1 MNDKIE
7 VLLYSEI
14 YYLSVISGFVF
25 DGESL
30 CGMLHLRL
38 RIAVHHL
45 CLDVL
50 VLPVCLDFENIFLP
64 ASAIFY
70 LIAIALYVTYF
81 SRRFRGLRQC
91 PYLSLLF
98 VIIIVHSYSSGSVL
112 IENNRS
118 TVQERFMKVCNWKQF
133 VSTVQQLFL
142 FPTNSLFLRIIF
154 TGKVMRFFSS
164 FYQPILAMKFSGKS
178 ENTRIGIP
186 ILDCHL
192 HIAAFIENIQ
202 NFALLS
208 KIKSLKYEITGH
220 CNT

>member
-50 VLPVCLDFENIFLP
+50 VLP
-64 ASAIFY
+64 
-70 LIAIALYVTYF
+70 YVTYF

-142 FPTNSLFLRIIF
+142 FPTDSLFLRIIF
-154 TGKVMRFFSS
+154 TGKVMNSKT
-164 FYQPILAMKFSGKS
+164 LK
-178 ENTRIGIP
+178 
-186 ILDCHL
+186 
-192 HIAAFIENIQ
+192 
-202 NFALLS
+202 LLKDELYNDLS
-208 KIKSLKYEITGH
+208 NLKYPVPWRRMNGAVEKIEVQNIEKNPSTA
-220 CNT
+220 NNSKLDNS